1 MAAAGGEVQGQAV
14 KICVSLL
21 PFPALI
27 AGLEDRKQYGDKASD
42 LTFIE

>member
-1 MAAAGGEVQGQAV
+1 MAAVDGEVQGQAV
-14 KICVSLL
+14 KTCMSSL

-27 AGLEDRKQYGDKASD
+27 ARLEDSKLHRDKASD